1 MIIRNCRLLSRKTP
15 KSKELIVPSTKL
27 ASFDHR
33 VDTFKTYIDQRL
45 SSGEVR
51 LSKIFIITDQIASIL
66 MELKESKLI
75 RVPL

>member
-15 KSKELIVPSTKL
+15 RSKELIVPSTKL

-33 VDTFKTYIDQRL
+33 IDTFKTYIDQRM

-51 LSKIFIITDQIASIL
+51 LFNF
-66 MELKESKLI
+66 
-75 RVPL
+75 